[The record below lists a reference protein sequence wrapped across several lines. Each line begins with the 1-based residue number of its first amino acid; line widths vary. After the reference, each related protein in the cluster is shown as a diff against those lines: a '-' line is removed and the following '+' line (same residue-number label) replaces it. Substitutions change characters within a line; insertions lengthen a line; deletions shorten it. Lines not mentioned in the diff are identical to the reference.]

1 MYFSSFKTRKKGT
14 FTLTKSHTFTT
25 MRNRFAPLL
34 ILLLSAAGLFA
45 QSGRVTIEQ
54 DPEIGRLLD
63 IYTKSN
69 SETNYYTIQVGFG
82 SYSLAE
88 DLKNEVEQEFP
99 QWTAKIV
106 FDSPTYRVH
115 VGRFRERLE
124 AVREFREVRKK
135 FPGALLLRP
144 GDR

>member
-1 MYFSSFKTRKKGT
+1 MYFSSLKSRKKGT
-14 FTLTKSHTFTT
+14 FSLTKSHTFTT

-34 ILLLSAAGLFA
+34 ILLMSTAGLFA

-54 DPEIGRLLD
+54 DPEIGRLLE

-69 SETNYYTIQVGFG
+69 SETDFYTIQVGFG

-88 DLKNEVEQEFP
+88 ELKDEVEQEFP

-106 FDSPTYRVH
+106 FDSPTYRVQ

-124 AVREFREVRKK
+124 AEREFREVRKK

>member
-1 MYFSSFKTRKKGT
+1 MFFSSFETLKKGT
-14 FTLTKSHTFTT
+14 FTPTKSHTFTT
-25 MRNRFAPLL
+25 MRKRFPLLL
-34 ILLLSAAGLFA
+34 ILLLSAVGLSA

-69 SETNYYTIQVGFG
+69 SEEDYYTIQVGFG

-88 DLKNEVEQEFP
+88 DLKDEVEQEFP

-106 FDSPTYRVH
+106 FDSPTYRVQ

-124 AVREFREVRKK
+124 AEREFREVRKK